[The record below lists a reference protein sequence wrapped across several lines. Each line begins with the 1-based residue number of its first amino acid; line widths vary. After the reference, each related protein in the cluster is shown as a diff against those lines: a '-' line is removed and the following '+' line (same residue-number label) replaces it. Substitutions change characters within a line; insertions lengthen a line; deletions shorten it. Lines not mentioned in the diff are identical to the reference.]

1 MTDDEEKGM
10 GFNTQAVDQT
20 RDEANMSQ
28 AANLSPEVRA
38 PTVGLGMQSPEIN
51 FSQQLLQA
59 DGEPT
64 NQ

>member
-1 MTDDEEKGM
+1 
-10 GFNTQAVDQT
+10 
-20 RDEANMSQ
+20 MSQ

-59 DGEPT
+59 DGEPI
-64 NQ
+64 N